1 MSTRFPQERR
11 EYIEKKLLVEGKIRV
26 SELAA
31 LFDVSSE
38 TIRKDLLYLEEK
50 GIAKKGYGGAV
61 VANERLEPSYMEKS
75 ITHQEEKERIA
86 RAAIDLIEDG
96 MILMMDAGSTV
107 FTVAK
112 MLGMRSSLSVFTNAP
127 RTALLLDDYQI
138 KTYILGGEFRSNSN
152 ALIGG
157 WSVKAINEIRA
168 DAAIIGTSGFCGRQ
182 GPCVENF
189 PESEIKKAMIENS
202 NKVIVVGDSS
212 KARTNALIQ
221 YCDWEDVD
229 AFITDSGLP
238 EELKEE
244 LDKKTQLV
252 MV

>member
-31 LFDVSSE
+31 LFAVSSE

-50 GIAKKGYGGAV
+50 GIAKKGYGGAI
-61 VANERLEPSYMEKS
+61 VANERLEPSYLEKS
-75 ITHQEEKERIA
+75 IIHQEEKQRIA
-86 RAAIDLIEDG
+86 QGVIDLIQDG
-96 MILMMDAGSTV
+96 MTLMMDAGSTV

-112 MLGMRSSLSVFTNAP
+112 MLGMRNNLTVFTNAP

-138 KTYILGGEFRSNSN
+138 NTHILGGEFRSNSN

-157 WSVKAINEIRA
+157 WTVNAIKEIRA
-168 DAAIIGTSGFCGRQ
+168 DAAIIGTSGFCGRK

-189 PESEIKKAMIENS
+189 PESEIKKAMISNS
-202 NKVIVVGDSS
+202 NKVIVIGDSS
-212 KARTNALIQ
+212 KAQTSALIQ
-221 YCDWEDVD
+221 YSLWEDIDTFV
-229 AFITDSGLP
+229 TDEKLP
-238 EELKEE
+238 KELQKE
-244 LDKKTQLV
+244 LGKSTKLLIV
-252 MV
+252 